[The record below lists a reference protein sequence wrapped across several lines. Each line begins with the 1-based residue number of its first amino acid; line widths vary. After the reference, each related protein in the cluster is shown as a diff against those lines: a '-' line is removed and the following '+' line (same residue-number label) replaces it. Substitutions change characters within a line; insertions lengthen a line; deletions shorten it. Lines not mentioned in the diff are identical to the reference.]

1 MADPPTRPRPH
12 APNDPLVTPPGSP
25 YASAPFNSGAATVRL
40 ERGTVLSV
48 DARRHVYRVALA
60 SGRTV
65 TASRIL
71 PDPSDATLLQ
81 EHAAVAVT
89 FDLGTPYI
97 LGVLPPGTAHS
108 DQGPSVSGQDGH
120 GGADPVFDRGLPAN
134 GRSPDTPTD
143 LMPGDAARVAPGGA
157 TVAALRGGVATL
169 AGGPLARIDAFG
181 AEDRLRILAGELRT
195 ETWMGTSEV
204 TNEDGRV
211 SYRWRGGSDQVT
223 QTGAGEARFTLHL
236 DVGHAG
242 DLVLFRVT
250 NREGQDL
257 FRVHVTPEG
266 RVELLASGGVA
277 LHGGDRDDARH
288 EATHHGS
295 RAHHTTRDETHE
307 VGGSRTTH
315 VGDGDRLEVDGSY
328 EVIVAGSVNLV
339 GADRW
344 VAQSGGELVLNAA
357 GRAKIGGDGVTIVA
371 GLTREVLL
379 DVTGNDRVRVGTGA
393 TSHAVKHEE
402 LVQILTPIVNALNE
416 IRRTFATHAHPGAG
430 PNPAY
435 VQYGVPLQ
443 VDFTPC
449 RSSILRL
456 L

>member
-1 MADPPTRPRPH
+1 MSDPPSRPRPH
-12 APNDPLVTPPGSP
+12 ASQDPLVTPPGSP
-25 YASAPFNSGAATVRL
+25 YASAPLGSGSAAKHL

-81 EHAAVAVT
+81 EHTAVAVT
-89 FDLGTPYI
+89 FDLGAPYI
-97 LGVLPPGTAHS
+97 LGVLPPGTAHNDEGS
-108 DQGPSVSGQDGH
+108 AISGQDGH
-120 GGADPVFDRGLPAN
+120 GGQDPVFDRGLPAN
-134 GRSPDTPTD
+134 GRNINTPTD
-143 LMPGDAARVAPGGA
+143 IMPGDAARVAPGGA

-181 AEDRLRILAGELRT
+181 AEDRLRLLAGELRV

-204 TNEDGRV
+204 VNEDGRV
-211 SYRWRGGSDQVT
+211 SYRWRGGSDQMT
-223 QTGAGEARFTLHL
+223 QTGAGEGRYTLHL
-236 DVGHAG
+236 DVGHSG

-277 LHGGDRDDARH
+277 LHGGDRDDAQH
-288 EATHHGS
+288 ETSHHGS
-295 RAHHTTRDETHE
+295 RTHHTTRNETHE
-307 VGGSRTTH
+307 VGGARTTH
-315 VGDGDRLEVDGSY
+315 VGDGDRLEVDGGY
-328 EVIVAGSVNLV
+328 EVIAVGAVNIV

-357 GRAKIGGDGVTIVA
+357 GRARISGDGVTIVA
-371 GLTREVLL
+371 GLTSDVLL
-379 DVTGNDRVRVGTGA
+379 DVTGNDRVRVGRSA

-402 LVQILTPIVNALNE
+402 LVQALAPLVNAVNE
-416 IRRTFATHAHPGAG
+416 LRRVFATHSHPGAG
-430 PNPAY
+430 PNPVY
-435 VQYGVPLQ
+435 IQYGVPLQ
-443 VDFTPC
+443 IDFTLA
-449 RSSILRL
+449 RSSLLRL